1 MTGPVPRLRIVFC
14 GLPMGALALAHDGH
28 DIVLAAIGRSDAS
41 GLRRLTRVLGRERVL
56 VKPDLAAH
64 AKRIEALAPDLVV
77 SWFWTKRIPTA
88 VVRAAKVDA
97 FNVHPS
103 LLPRHRGADPI
114 FWTIDSGD
122 AITGATAHRLE
133 DRYDTGTIYA
143 QRTIA
148 VDPAWNAWTL
158 ALRLD
163 RVTLALLRETVAGFA
178 RGETPEA
185 RPQDEALATHAPTPS
200 DDDLVVQWKNDDAER
215 IARRIRAAAPW
226 PGMLTEVGDRALLIT
241 RAEVTEDVPR
251 ALQPAEAALVHGC
264 VVVRARDRG
273 LRLIS
278 ARDAETDAELS
289 PGELAGLI
297 TSVPSA
303 SFG

>member
-1 MTGPVPRLRIVFC
+1 
-14 GLPMGALALAHDGH
+14 MGALALRHDGH
-28 DIVLAAIGRSDAS
+28 DIVLAAISRSDAS

-64 AKRIEALAPDLVV
+64 AERVKELEPDLVV

-88 VVRAAKVDA
+88 VIRAAKLDA

-114 FWTIDSGD
+114 FWTLDAGD

-143 QRTIA
+143 QRTMA
-148 VDPAWNAWTL
+148 VDATWNAWTL
-158 ALRLD
+158 ALKLD
-163 RVTLALLRETVAGFA
+163 RVTLALLRETVARLA
-178 RGETPEA
+178 RGETLEA

-200 DDDLVVQWKNDDAER
+200 EDDLVVQWNDDADR

-226 PGMLTEVGDRALLIT
+226 PGMLAEIGERAILIT
-241 RAEVTEDVPR
+241 RAEPTDDVPR

-264 VVVRARDRG
+264 VVVRAGDRG

-278 ARDAETDAELS
+278 ARDADTDEELS
-289 PGELAGLI
+289 PSELADLI
-297 TSVPSA
+297 TSVPSGA
-303 SFG
+303 VR